1 MSNNNGLRL
10 KYQKEETIEYLENFI
25 KWYKEKNVKK
35 IKEDKSEKDR
45 LIEILDFMIERGS
58 NVASLLKDTIG

>member
-1 MSNNNGLRL
+1 MSKNNGLRL
-10 KYQKEETIEYLENFI
+10 KHQKEETIGYLEKFI
-25 KWYKEKNVKK
+25 KEYKEKNVKK